1 MDYKSQAEMQLHSDS
16 FDKSL
21 LPDITEISI
30 PNTDAQT
37 KIEDFLKAVGNPY
50 LFRVGDIGVHVVF
63 SGTAGDSLQQRICRL
78 LSKSI

>member
-1 MDYKSQAEMQLHSDS
+1 MDYKAQAEAHFHSAS

-21 LPDITEISI
+21 LPDISGVSISG
-30 PNTDAQT
+30 PDAQARM
-37 KIEDFLKAVGNPY
+37 ESFLNAVGNPY

-78 LSKSI
+78 LSKSV

>member
-1 MDYKSQAEMQLHSDS
+1 MNYKAQAETRLCSAS

-30 PNTDAQT
+30 PDADEQT
-37 KIEDFLKAVGNPY
+37 KIEGFLRAVGNPY

-63 SGTAGDSLQQRICRL
+63 SGAAGDSLQQRICRL